1 MSKRM
6 NELENEWCV
15 LPLKV
20 LGVACDMEY
29 SWELFLS
36 SWTEAFYDTSIFS
49 D

>member
-29 SWELFLS
+29 S
-36 SWTEAFYDTSIFS
+36 
-49 D
+49 